1 MALSISA
8 AVLLGIIVVVLVKGG
23 YVRVGS
29 ALACTLFGFTL
40 AATGLAP
47 DHQQRPLLARR
58 TDLQPLTTP
67 PSTAGQGCS

>member
-8 AVLLGIIVVVLVKGG
+8 AVLLAIIVFVLLKGG
-23 YVRVGS
+23 YVRIGP

-47 DHQQRPLLARR
+47 TINLGLAS
-58 TDLQPLTTP
+58 L
-67 PSTAGQGCS
+67 AGLISSF

>member
-8 AVLLGIIVVVLVKGG
+8 AALFGVIVVVLLKSG

-40 AATGLAP
+40 AGTGLAP
-47 DHQQRPLLARR
+47 TINSGLAS
-58 TDLQPLTTP
+58 L
-67 PSTAGQGCS
+67 AGLVSSL

>member
-8 AVLLGIIVVVLVKGG
+8 AVLLGIIVFVLIRGG
-23 YVRVGS
+23 SVRVGS

-47 DHQQRPLLARR
+47 AINSGLA
-58 TDLQPLTTP
+58 
-67 PSTAGQGCS
+67 SFAGLISSF

>member
-8 AVLLGIIVVVLVKGG
+8 AVLLGIIVAVLLKGG
-23 YVRVGS
+23 HGRPGS

-47 DHQQRPLLARR
+47 AINSGLTSIAGLLSS
-58 TDLQPLTTP
+58 L
-67 PSTAGQGCS
+67 

>member
-8 AVLLGIIVVVLVKGG
+8 AVLLGIIVAVLVKGG

-29 ALACTLFGFTL
+29 AVACILFGFTL

-47 DHQQRPLLARR
+47 AINSGIASVAGLLSS
-58 TDLQPLTTP
+58 L
-67 PSTAGQGCS
+67 

>member
-8 AVLLGIIVVVLVKGG
+8 AALLGIIVLVRGG

-47 DHQQRPLLARR
+47 AINNGLAS
-58 TDLQPLTTP
+58 L
-67 PSTAGQGCS
+67 AGLISSL

>member
-8 AVLLGIIVVVLVKGG
+8 AVLLGIIVFVLLKGG

-47 DHQQRPLLARR
+47 VINSGMVSLAGLLSS
-58 TDLQPLTTP
+58 L
-67 PSTAGQGCS
+67 

>member
-8 AVLLGIIVVVLVKGG
+8 AALLGIVVIVLVRGG
-23 YVRVGS
+23 YVRIGS

-47 DHQQRPLLARR
+47 AINNGLAS
-58 TDLQPLTTP
+58 L
-67 PSTAGQGCS
+67 AGLISSL

>member
-8 AVLLGIIVVVLVKGG
+8 AVLLGIIVVVLVKGD

-29 ALACTLFGFTL
+29 MLACTLFGFTL

-47 DHQQRPLLARR
+47 VINSGLAS
-58 TDLQPLTTP
+58 LVGLI
-67 PSTAGQGCS
+67 SSF